1 MSSQV
6 DFIEKNISFKGYLK
20 KQDEISKLK
29 KNILESVKDLISEKL
44 LVKHSIELLLFVCK
58 SIQNLINNK
67 GKVEKVDKKA
77 LAIDILK
84 AIFTSDFSK
93 QDEEISS
100 TLIQGLF
107 DRGMIKR
114 ISRFKKVSISVIGAL
129 RRYSI

>member
-6 DFIEKNISFKGYLK
+6 EFIEKNVTFKNYLK

-44 LVKHSIELLLFVCK
+44 LVKHNIELLLFVCK